1 MQAGSQNQAADQVTL
16 GNSIGSLRF
25 LSAVDWRL
33 FVETMSAVHQR
44 LLADP
49 AGAYATMDFGT
60 RNRYRAVIERIARRS
75 ERSEI
80 EVAEAAV
87 KLSQEAAAS
96 AAFAGEVDALP
107 VEELRRTHVGYFLID
122 RGRPRLDRVTRYR
135 PSLAERLRAP
145 IRRRPLRS
153 YLGAAA
159 LVTVALVA
167 STWPLVRLDSL
178 PVWGLGLLLLAVAIG
193 ASQLAL
199 TLINRLATSVV
210 SPRSLPRLDFSA
222 GIPPA

>member
-1 MQAGSQNQAADQVTL
+1 MARSNPPMSSSFVSELVRELQGQNPSHALALNWVEQRLVEDGTTTEQIVQAGSQNQAADQVTL

-60 RNRYRAVIERIARRS
+60 RNRYRAVVERIARRS

-96 AAFAGEVDALP
+96 ARN
-107 VEELRRTHVGYFLID
+107 RR
-122 RGRPRLDRVTRYR
+122 
-135 PSLAERLRAP
+135 
-145 IRRRPLRS
+145 
-153 YLGAAA
+153 
-159 LVTVALVA
+159 
-167 STWPLVRLDSL
+167 
-178 PVWGLGLLLLAVAIG
+178 
-193 ASQLAL
+193 
-199 TLINRLATSVV
+199 
-210 SPRSLPRLDFSA
+210 
-222 GIPPA
+222 